1 MKFVKVFALFF
12 LMHAAAWAGAHVY
25 QNQHRETVLVVA
37 DTSYAMKP
45 QFPAMQDWIENYEAK
60 ARYKDILVG
69 TDKAMLGNLSD
80 LKSKNVIFR
89 TSFGSMTAES
99 LARYDTTQAS
109 RKILLSDG
117 KVQANGWEVVKF

>member
-1 MKFVKVFALFF
+1 MKFIKVFALFF
-12 LMHAAAWAGAHVY
+12 LIQAAVWAGAHVY

-45 QFPAMQDWIENYEAK
+45 KFPAMLDWIENYASQT
-60 ARYKDILVG
+60 RYKDILVG
-69 TDKAMLGNLSD
+69 TDKAMLGHLAE

-89 TSFGSMTAES
+89 TSFGSMTAEN
-99 LARYDTTQAS
+99 LTRYDTTQAS

-117 KVQANGWEVVKF
+117 KVQAKDWEVVKF

>member
-12 LMHAAAWAGAHVY
+12 LLHAAAWAGAHVY
-25 QNQHRETVLVVA
+25 QNNHRETVLIVA

-45 QFPAMQDWIENYEAK
+45 KFPAMQEWIENYESK

-69 TDKAMLGNLSD
+69 TDKAMLGDLAE

-89 TSFGSMTAES
+89 TSFGSMNAES
-99 LARYDTTQAS
+99 LSRYDNSPVS

-117 KVQANGWEVVKF
+117 KVNPAGWDVIKF

>member
-12 LMHAAAWAGAHVY
+12 LIHATAWAGAHVY

-45 QFPAMQDWIENYEAK
+45 KFPAMLDWIESYAAK
-60 ARYKDILVG
+60 ARYKDIQIG
-69 TDKAMLGNLSD
+69 TDKAMLGNLAD

-99 LARYDTTQAS
+99 LARYNDTKVS

-117 KVQANGWEVVKF
+117 KVDVNNWELVKF

>member
-1 MKFVKVFALFF
+1 MKLIKVFALF
-12 LMHAAAWAGAHVY
+12 LLIHAVAWAGAHVY

-45 QFPAMQDWIENYEAK
+45 QFPAMQEWIDNYEAK
-60 ARYKDILVG
+60 ARYKDIQVG
-69 TDKAMLGNLSD
+69 TDKAMLGNLAD

-99 LARYDTTQAS
+99 LARYDSVAAS
-109 RKILLSDG
+109 KKILLSDG
-117 KVQANGWEVVKF
+117 KVQAKGWEVVKF